1 VQGWRRP
8 PQNDP
13 LTPPTPHPYFFGSL
27 RQKVISMGLIMPI
40 YVPVRS
46 YPLAGLKNK
55 VSIYIS
61 GLLRNFAPNFC
72 PFSNLKAQILEIWP
86 SAPESAKKIRAA
98 MKS

>member
-1 VQGWRRP
+1 MSHETRRC
-8 PQNDP
+8 
-13 LTPPTPHPYFFGSL
+13 
-27 RQKVISMGLIMPI
+27 RKVTSPESYITK
-40 YVPVRS
+40 

-86 SAPESAKKIRAA
+86 SAPESAKKNRAA